1 VYLVPL
7 TVAGMFQGVAMSD
20 AGSTWEQVVQAM
32 LPGLIGRSIGGTLL
46 TIGHCVFAWHVF
58 LMFRGVK
65 ARQGLPPFHEV
76 APIISQRKKAVVIA
90 GSAA

>member
-7 TVAGMFQGVAMSD
+7 TVAGMFQGVAMTD
-20 AGSTWEQVVQAM
+20 TGSTWEAVVQAM

-58 LMFRGVK
+58 LMFRGGK

-76 APIISQRKKAVVIA
+76 APIVTRRDKATFVK
-90 GSAA
+90 GGAA